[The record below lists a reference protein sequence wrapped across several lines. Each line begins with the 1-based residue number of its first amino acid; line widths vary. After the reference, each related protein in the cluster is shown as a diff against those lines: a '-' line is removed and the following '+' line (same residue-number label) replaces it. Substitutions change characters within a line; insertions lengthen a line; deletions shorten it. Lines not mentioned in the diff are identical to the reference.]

1 MMATEKSRPRRQPEA
16 GQHGAGQDRADRV
29 PVSDYTGFDST
40 RQHSR
45 IQNFLGHGKSNA
57 TPGRKLLELFG
68 GKDLRTV
75 SKAVEGAR
83 RAGIP
88 ICATTSPDGP
98 GYYIASNTDELSGYL
113 RSLDHRLREVRITR
127 AHLEAVLRSMAGQC
141 VIGGW
146 ADDDHDGV

>member
-1 MMATEKSRPRRQPEA
+1 MMATEKSRPRLQPEA
-16 GQHGAGQDRADRV
+16 GRGAGQDRADHV
-29 PVSDYTGFDST
+29 PASDYNGFDSN
-40 RQHSR
+40 RQQPG

-57 TPGRKLLELFG
+57 IPGRKLLELFG
-68 GKDLRTV
+68 GKDLRTI
-75 SKAVEGAR
+75 SKAVEAAR

-113 RSLDHRLREVRITR
+113 RSLDHRLREMRATR
-127 AHLEAVLRSMAGQC
+127 THLEAVLRSMAGQC

-146 ADDDHDGV
+146 ADEE

>member
-1 MMATEKSRPRRQPEA
+1 MKNTEKSRPRRQPEA
-16 GQHGAGQDRADRV
+16 GRGAGEDRADRV
-29 PVSDYTGFDST
+29 PVSNYSDSSISS
-40 RQHSR
+40 QQSR
-45 IQNFLGHGKSNA
+45 VKNFLGHGKCNA
-57 TPGRKLLELFG
+57 IPGRKLLELVG
-68 GKDLRTV
+68 GKDLRTI
-75 SKAVEGAR
+75 SKAVEATR

-113 RSLDHRLREVRITR
+113 RSLDHRLREVRTTR

-146 ADDDHDGV
+146 ADEE

>member
-1 MMATEKSRPRRQPEA
+1 MTETEKSRPLVAQET

-29 PVSDYTGFDST
+29 LVSNYTAFDGTS
-40 RQHSR
+40 QQSR
-45 IQNFLGHGKSNA
+45 IQYFLGHGKSNA
-57 TPGRKLLELFG
+57 IPGRKLLELFG

-75 SKAVEGAR
+75 SKAVEAAR
-83 RAGIP
+83 RDGVP
-88 ICATTSPDGP
+88 VCATTSPDGP